1 MNEQPDGATSP
12 TDSRTDER
20 RVASGVDLAS
30 PAAGGSATGED
41 VIVDLTDGNR
51 GGSVDLGAADGADAP
66 EEDHWA
72 PPSVRNRLC
81 LVLDTDDMVAAE
93 RTAIRLMPY
102 FGVVKVGLELYSAT
116 GSNAIANL
124 TDLGFDVFCDLKL
137 HDIPTTVG
145 RASRVLGGMGATY
158 LTLHAHGGVDM
169 MRAGVE
175 GLAEGAA
182 NAGQTTP
189 QALAVTVL
197 TSDNTAPAH
206 VAPAR
211 MRLAMEAGCGGL
223 VLAAADLHDAFTLA
237 PRMTRVVPGIRL
249 AGGDS
254 HDQARASTPGEAI
267 AAGADLLVVG
277 RAVTQA
283 DDPEAA
289 AATIAD
295 EVGRTLA
302 K

>member
-1 MNEQPDGATSP
+1 
-12 TDSRTDER
+12 
-20 RVASGVDLAS
+20 
-30 PAAGGSATGED
+30 
-41 VIVDLTDGNR
+41 
-51 GGSVDLGAADGADAP
+51 
-66 EEDHWA
+66 
-72 PPSVRNRLC
+72 
-81 LVLDTDDMVAAE
+81 
-93 RTAIRLMPY
+93 
-102 FGVVKVGLELYSAT
+102 
-116 GSNAIANL
+116 
-124 TDLGFDVFCDLKL
+124 
-137 HDIPTTVG
+137 
-145 RASRVLGGMGATY
+145 GMGATY